1 MPIFQYLTLLKDET
15 PAICYQCFQTLTFL
29 KEHAYHL
36 FHCPASSNSH
46 LCWKTTRLSFV
57 CTRVHSLQIL
67 TVLKKG
73 TRVNFQISANFFN
86 ISPCWKHTL
95 LAFFCWCSVSETSH
109 LTFRLVI
116 FQQCLCRVFQ
126 CPLSSNS
133 HCVERQNAC
142 HFFVPVSILFK
153 FSFCWQ
159 TKRLPYFE
167 PVSIFFKFSP
177 CWRNVFTS
185 VSISAIS
192 HLVEWQSARH
202 CLPVLFSSNSSPV
215 LKTKRLPFSAV
226 SISSNSH
233 FFESLNACRF
243 FSSVHFPSLQGF
255 PSSRLTVQRL
265 CLLRCNI

>member
-1 MPIFQYLTLLKDET
+1 MFVFQSLTLVKDKTLAIFQQCLL
-15 PAICYQCFQTLTFL
+15 
-29 KEHAYHL
+29 L
-36 FHCPASSNSH
+36 FKRSPFWKTSRLPFVPVSILSK
-46 LCWKTTRLSFV
+46 LWPSWKTTRLPFV

-67 TVLKKG
+67 TVLKKE
-73 TRVNFQISANFFN
+73 TLVVFQISANFFN

-109 LTFRLVI
+109 LTS
-116 FQQCLCRVFQ
+116 QQCLCRVFQ